1 MDPKEHVDSEGQP
14 QTPEEVDE
22 IPEDDDA
29 SAIQNHEQDEDSEG
43 AEVIPMTMDERK
55 LKIQQLR
62 AKMVRRLPSP
72 SHDCLFNSG
81 YSGRLRSRIVLL

>member
-1 MDPKEHVDSEGQP
+1 MNPKERADPNGQL

-22 IPEDDDA
+22 IPEDDG

-43 AEVIPMTMDERK
+43 AEVTPMTMDERK

-62 AKMVRRLPSP
+62 AKMVRRLPST
-72 SHDCLFNSG
+72 SHDCFSNSG
-81 YSGRLRSRIVLL
+81 YSGRLRSRTVPL

>member
-1 MDPKEHVDSEGQP
+1 MNPKEHADPEGQL

-22 IPEDDDA
+22 IPEDDA

-43 AEVIPMTMDERK
+43 VEVTPMTMDERK

-72 SHDCLFNSG
+72 SHDCFPNSG
-81 YSGRLRSRIVLL
+81 YSGRLHSRIVPL